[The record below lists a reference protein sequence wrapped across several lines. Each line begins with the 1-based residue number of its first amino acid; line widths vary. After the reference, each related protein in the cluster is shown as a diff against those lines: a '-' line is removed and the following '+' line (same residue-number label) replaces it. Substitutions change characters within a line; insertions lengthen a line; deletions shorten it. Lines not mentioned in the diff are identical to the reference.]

1 MQPLVSYNLGA
12 GKVNRIR
19 RFVKIGFFTIMAF
32 TLIMYG
38 FIFGKTDV
46 LVHLFVHPSDMVL
59 KKGIP
64 AVRIYFLSLF
74 FAMVNIYCSVFFQ
87 AVVKPKYAMII
98 SLLRGFVLSIL
109 FVLVFPTFFGAGSIW
124 WVMVFVEGCT
134 MIVTLILFGKTNH
147 SLYYE

>member
-12 GKVNRIR
+12 GKLDRIQ

-32 TLIMYG
+32 ALIMYG
-38 FIFGKTDV
+38 CILGKTNA
-46 LVHLFVHPSDMVL
+46 LVHLFVHPSDIVV

-74 FAMVNIYCSVFFQ
+74 FAMVNIYFSVFFQ
-87 AVVKPKYAMII
+87 AVVKPKYAMTI

-109 FVLVFPTFFGAGSIW
+109 FVLVFPAFFGAGSIW

-134 MIVTLILFGKTNH
+134 MVVTLILLEKANRN
-147 SLYYE
+147 LYIK